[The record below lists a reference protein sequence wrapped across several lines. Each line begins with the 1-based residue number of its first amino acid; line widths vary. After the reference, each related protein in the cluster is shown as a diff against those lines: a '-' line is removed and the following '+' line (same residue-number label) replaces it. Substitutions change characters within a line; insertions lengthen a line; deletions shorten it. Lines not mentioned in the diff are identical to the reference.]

1 MNQGSIVIT
10 KQQFDNYNTH
20 GTDEGIERAWT
31 DLLEAIPD
39 EKLRKE
45 AKEKGYKL
53 VDNPYINDDRLAKHL
68 ILEIPNVSEELEDY
82 LQRTLLKYVI
92 CLDE

>member
-10 KQQFDNYNTH
+10 KQQLDNYNTN
-20 GTDEGIERAWT
+20 GTDEGIEKAWEE
-31 DLLEAIPD
+31 LLETIPN
-39 EKLRKE
+39 ENLRKE

-53 VDNPYINDDRLAKHL
+53 VDNPYMDDDKLARHL
-68 ILEIPNVSEELEDY
+68 MIEIPNASEELEDY

>member
-10 KQQFDNYNTH
+10 KQQLDNYNTN
-20 GTDEGIERAWT
+20 GTDEGIEKAWEE
-31 DLLEAIPD
+31 LLGTIPN
-39 EKLRKE
+39 ENLRKE

-53 VDNPYINDDRLAKHL
+53 VDNPYMDDDKLARHL
-68 ILEIPNVSEELEDY
+68 MIEIPNASEELEDY